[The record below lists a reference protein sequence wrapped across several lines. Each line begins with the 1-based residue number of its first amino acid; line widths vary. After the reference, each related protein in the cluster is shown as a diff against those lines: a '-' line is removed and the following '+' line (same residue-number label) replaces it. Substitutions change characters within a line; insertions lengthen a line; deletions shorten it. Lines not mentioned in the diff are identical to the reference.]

1 MREMAYYKK
10 FVKESI
16 MKNLV
21 LGERKNQKLQE
32 RENFNKFVKLKV
44 KSRWQR
50 LSIFVFVNVFSN
62 SSGKLLNNL

>member
-32 RENFNKFVKLKV
+32 RENFNKFIKLKV
-44 KSRWQR
+44 KSRWQI
-50 LSIFVFVNVFSN
+50 LSIFCFFEFFW
-62 SSGKLLNNL
+62 KIIE